1 MEKSA
6 VESILSG
13 LKGVTKKKNVFT
25 VGSEA
30 RVVLLLKY
38 GLRPLQLMAIT
49 LNDEYAVGREG
60 DEGAE
65 TYLDYDAIVGITT
78 KALEKSSRRAGF

>member
-13 LKGVTKKKNVFT
+13 LKGVTKKKNVYT
-25 VGSEA
+25 VSSDA

-38 GLRPLQLMAIT
+38 GLRPLQPAALV
-49 LNDEYAVGREG
+49 LNDDHLLSQEG
-60 DEGAE
+60 EDATE
-65 TYLDYDAIVGITT
+65 TYLDYEAIVGITT
-78 KALEKSSRRAGF
+78 RALEKTGRRAGF